1 MTDTNPAQK
10 LAQRLDALSRISDE
24 PGRLTRTFC
33 SPAMRR
39 ANDLVASWMREA
51 GMTVREDAIGNLI
64 GNYRGSLPDA
74 KVLLLGSHL
83 DTVRNAGRFDGI
95 FGVLV
100 AIAAVEYLHENKTV
114 LPFAIEVIGFAD
126 EEGVRYQSAY
136 LGSRAVTGAFNSED
150 LKRVDAS
157 GIAMA
162 EAIRNFG
169 GNPDALDSCRF
180 DPKRLVGYVEVHIE
194 QGPVLEA
201 KNLAVGVVTGIA
213 GQTRAR
219 FTFSGAAGH
228 AGTVPTALRQDALC
242 GAAEFILAVESYA
255 KNLEGLR
262 ATVGEI
268 TAFPGASNEIGRAHV

>member
-1 MTDTNPAQK
+1 MADLAHTVMQRLEA
-10 LAQRLDALSRISDE
+10 LAQVSEE

-39 ANDLVASWMREA
+39 ANDLVSSWMREA
-51 GMTVREDAIGNLI
+51 GMDVREDAIGNLI

-136 LGSRAVTGAFNSED
+136 LGSRAVTGAFNRED

-157 GIAMA
+157 GIAM
-162 EAIRNFG
+162 
-169 GNPDALDSCRF
+169 
-180 DPKRLVGYVEVHIE
+180 
-194 QGPVLEA
+194 
-201 KNLAVGVVTGIA
+201 
-213 GQTRAR
+213 
-219 FTFSGAAGH
+219 
-228 AGTVPTALRQDALC
+228 
-242 GAAEFILAVESYA
+242 
-255 KNLEGLR
+255 
-262 ATVGEI
+262 
-268 TAFPGASNEIGRAHV
+268 